1 MNNSATK
8 RYRAVVQEKTPT
20 FQRGQ
25 ASKAQQAPKKL
36 PTANE
41 LILLHEVC
49 IRDINVKLEK
59 MENEIKLLKNE
70 SNKIE

>member
-1 MNNSATK
+1 MSTAK
-8 RYRAVVQEKTPT
+8 RHRAVVQEKQPT
-20 FQRGQ
+20 FQQRAQQ
-25 ASKAQQAPKKL
+25 ASKVQQAPKKL

-41 LILLHEVC
+41 LILLHEIC
-49 IRDINVKLEK
+49 IREINAKLEK